1 MYLVTGATGNV
12 GSNVVDQLLAQGEQV
27 RVFTRDAAKVAHWGD
42 HVQVALGD
50 FTQPETFAAAVNGVD
65 GIFLMNLTTPI
76 ESFQQLL
83 QAAKASGTPRI
94 VFLSSISAAEPDTLL
109 VGKLHLEKEDAIRA
123 SGLPSA
129 FLRPGGFMS
138 NTFGWLPT
146 IKSESTVY
154 NPMGSG
160 QYAPIAPEDIAA
172 AAVHS
177 LRSPQLSGEVYNLTG
192 AQLINTP
199 QQVEVLARL
208 INRPLRVVDITTE
221 AAVENMV
228 RAGFPTHIA
237 QGVAKS
243 FESIREGK
251 AAQATDTLA
260 HLLNRPPLTFEDW
273 ATKHAHKFA

>member
-42 HVQVALGD
+42 RVQVALGD
-50 FTQPETFAAAVNGVD
+50 FTQPETHAAAVSGVD
-65 GIFLMNLTTPI
+65 GIFLMNLLTPI
-76 ESFQQLL
+76 ESFQQFV

-94 VFLSSISAAEPDTLL
+94 VFLSSISAAEADTLP
-109 VGKLHLEKEDAIRA
+109 VGKLHLEKEDVIRA

-138 NTFGWLPT
+138 NAFGWLPT

-177 LRSPQLSGEVYNLTG
+177 LSSPQLSGEVYNLTG

-199 QQVEVLARL
+199 QQVEVLSRL
-208 INRPLRVVDITTE
+208 INRPLRIVDITIE
-221 AAVENMV
+221 VAVENMV
-228 RAGFPTHIA
+228 RAGFPAPIA

-260 HLLNRPPLTFEDW
+260 QLIGRPPLSFEDW